1 MINNSFLYFLFNFFC
16 NVRAS
21 DAMPFFAITVILT
34 CITGYYLEIMAK
46 RSTNYPAD
54 YELAIEQPYY
64 KNLFSFL

>member
-1 MINNSFLYFLFNFFC
+1 MLFLISFICFF

-21 DAMPFFAITVILT
+21 NAMPFFAITVILT

>member
-1 MINNSFLYFLFNFFC
+1 
-16 NVRAS
+16 
-21 DAMPFFAITVILT
+21 
-34 CITGYYLEIMAK
+34 MAK

>member
-1 MINNSFLYFLFNFFC
+1 
-16 NVRAS
+16 
-21 DAMPFFAITVILT
+21 MPFFAITVILT
-34 CITGYYLEIMAK
+34 CITGCCLEIMAK

>member
-1 MINNSFLYFLFNFFC
+1 MFFLILFICFF

-46 RSTNYPAD
+46 RSTNYPTYAKLS
-54 YELAIEQPYY
+54 YKEKIKLA
-64 KNLFSFL
+64 S